1 MDRKYY
7 IAGILFGLIGIL
19 IGAFGAHGLKPL
31 LTTEALTTLETGVK
45 YQMYHALLLI
55 LLGILVHNGQQFPKA
70 LFYLLIIGLILFSGS
85 IYLLAS
91 NELTTI
97 DFRALGLATPLG
109 GSLLIISWA
118 WLLVHFITL
127 KKK

>member
-1 MDRKYY
+1 MERKYF
-7 IAGILFGLIGIL
+7 ISGIIFGLIAIL

-31 LTTEALTTLETGVK
+31 LTPESLTTLEIGVK

-55 LLGILVHNGQQFPKA
+55 LLGILISNGHQFSKA
-70 LFYLLIIGLILFSGS
+70 IFYLLFIGVVLFSGS
-85 IYLLAS
+85 IYLLAT
-91 NELTTI
+91 NELTNL
-97 DFRALGLATPLG
+97 DFRALALATPLG

-118 WLLVHFITL
+118 WLLVYFIKL

>member
-1 MDRKYY
+1 MERKYY

-31 LTTEALTTLETGVK
+31 LNPEALITLETGVK

-55 LLGILVHNGQQFPKA
+55 LLGILVSNGHHFSKSI
-70 LFYLLIIGLILFSGS
+70 FYLLIIGLILFSGS
-85 IYLLAS
+85 IFLLAT
-91 NELTTI
+91 NELTDL
-97 DFRALGLATPLG
+97 DFRSIGIATPLG
-109 GSLLIISWA
+109 GSFLIISWG
-118 WLLVHFITL
+118 WLLVYFIKL

>member
-1 MDRKYY
+1 MERKYY

-31 LTTEALTTLETGVK
+31 LATEALITLETGVK

-55 LLGILVHNGQQFPKA
+55 LLGILVSNGQQFSKA
-70 LFYLLIIGLILFSGS
+70 IFYLLIIGLILFSGS
-85 IYLLAS
+85 IYLLAT
-91 NELTTI
+91 NELTSI
-97 DFRALGLATPLG
+97 DFRALALATPLG
-109 GSLLIISWA
+109 GSLLIITWA
-118 WLLVHFITL
+118 WLLVHFIKL